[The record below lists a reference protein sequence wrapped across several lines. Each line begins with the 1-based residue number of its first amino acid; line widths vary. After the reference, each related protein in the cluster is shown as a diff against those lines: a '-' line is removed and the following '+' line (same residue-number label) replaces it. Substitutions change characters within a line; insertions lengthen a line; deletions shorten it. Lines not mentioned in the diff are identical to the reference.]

1 MIINIEKKKAAA
13 DLKLVASLGKTPT
26 HLNLLHISQ
35 YRSFSLFMVHAKD
48 ISQPSVCNFAA
59 MILLLDLL

>member
-1 MIINIEKKKAAA
+1 
-13 DLKLVASLGKTPT
+13 
-26 HLNLLHISQ
+26 LNLLHISQ

-59 MILLLDLL
+59 IILLLDLL